1 MSAAGIIDMN
11 DTSFQQGV
19 EAICA
24 KDPRYHSDAYYF
36 LREALDFTVKSL
48 KKTGEGANRH
58 VTGREL
64 LDGWRQCALQEFGPL
79 ALTVMQSWGLRCT
92 EDVGELVF
100 NLVESGRL
108 GKTEQDSRA
117 DFAGGYDFR
126 EAFSKPYEVAEP
138 QPARGNRSRRRR
150 G

>member
-1 MSAAGIIDMN
+1 MN
-11 DTSFQQGV
+11 DTAFQEGV

-24 KDPRYHSDAYYF
+24 KDPRYPADAYYF

-48 KKTGEGANRH
+48 KKSGTGADRH
-58 VTGREL
+58 VSGREL
-64 LDGWRQCALQEFGPL
+64 LEGWRQCALQEFGPL
-79 ALTVMQSWGLRCT
+79 TLTVLHAWGVRRT

-108 GKTEQDSRA
+108 GKTDKDSRA
-117 DFAGGYDFR
+117 DFAAGYDFD
-126 EAFSKPYEVAEP
+126 EAFAKPYEVVETP
-138 QPARGNRSRRRR
+138 PASRSLSRRRR

>member
-1 MSAAGIIDMN
+1 MN

-24 KDPRYHSDAYYF
+24 KDKRYKADAYFF
-36 LREALDFTVKSL
+36 LREALDFTVKFL
-48 KKTGEGANRH
+48 KKSGAGAERH

-79 ALTVMQSWGLRCT
+79 TLTVMSAWGLQRT

-108 GKTEQDSRA
+108 GKTDKDSRA
-117 DFAGGYDFR
+117 DFASGYDFN
-126 EAFSKPYEVAEP
+126 EAFAKPYEIADTP
-138 QPARGNRSRRRR
+138 PSHARRRR
-150 G
+150 RRV